1 MSRCFLLPLT
11 GMDELIEHLQINLG
25 KDFGYEDD
33 VVVEKLRDV
42 MHELRSSRL
51 DHAGNNLFVEIR
63 FVGIYVS
70 IKFWQHI
77 CQKPC
82 QCYICQETVAH

>member
-1 MSRCFLLPLT
+1 
-11 GMDELIEHLQINLG
+11 MDELIEHLQINLG

-51 DHAGNNLFVEIR
+51 DYAGRYHSKKVTSNLGTR
-63 FVGIYVS
+63 HNMS
-70 IKFWQHI
+70 IMLI
-77 CQKPC
+77 A
-82 QCYICQETVAH
+82 YIPNFI

>member
-1 MSRCFLLPLT
+1 
-11 GMDELIEHLQINLG
+11 MDELIEHLQLNLG

-51 DHAGNNLFVEIR
+51 DYAGSYRGKHNSLKL
-63 FVGIYVS
+63 YPHKYYS
-70 IKFWQHI
+70 
-77 CQKPC
+77 QKSK
-82 QCYICQETVAH
+82 YELSFIVH

>member
-1 MSRCFLLPLT
+1 
-11 GMDELIEHLQINLG
+11 MDELIEHLQINLG

-51 DHAGNNLFVEIR
+51 DYAGRYHSKNVASNLNVQKDPPINNANCS
-63 FVGIYVS
+63 Y
-70 IKFWQHI
+70 
-77 CQKPC
+77 
-82 QCYICQETVAH
+82 T

>member
-1 MSRCFLLPLT
+1 
-11 GMDELIEHLQINLG
+11 MDELIEHLQINLG

-51 DHAGNNLFVEIR
+51 DYAGNYYSLFI
-63 FVGIYVS
+63 
-70 IKFWQHI
+70 
-77 CQKPC
+77 
-82 QCYICQETVAH
+82 

>member
-1 MSRCFLLPLT
+1 MSRYFLLHLT

-51 DHAGNNLFVEIR
+51 DHAGNYLFVEIR

-70 IKFWQHI
+70 IKFFHFQ
-77 CQKPC
+77 
-82 QCYICQETVAH
+82 

>member
-1 MSRCFLLPLT
+1 
-11 GMDELIEHLQINLG
+11 MDELIEHLQINLG

-51 DHAGNNLFVEIR
+51 DYAG
-63 FVGIYVS
+63 
-70 IKFWQHI
+70 K
-77 CQKPC
+77 
-82 QCYICQETVAH
+82 

>member
-1 MSRCFLLPLT
+1 
-11 GMDELIEHLQINLG
+11 MDELIEHLQINLG

-33 VVVEKLRDV
+33 VVVEKLRDI

-51 DHAGNNLFVEIR
+51 DHAGNYLFVEIR

-70 IKFWQHI
+70 SLSFGNIFVKFDVM
-77 CQKPC
+77 KLP
-82 QCYICQETVAH
+82 

>member
-1 MSRCFLLPLT
+1 
-11 GMDELIEHLQINLG
+11 MDELIEHLQLNLG

-51 DHAGNNLFVEIR
+51 DYAGSYRGKHKSLKLYPHKYYI
-63 FVGIYVS
+63 GIFS
-70 IKFWQHI
+70 
-77 CQKPC
+77 QKSK
-82 QCYICQETVAH
+82 YELSFKVH

>member
-1 MSRCFLLPLT
+1 
-11 GMDELIEHLQINLG
+11 MDELIEHLQINLG

-51 DHAGNNLFVEIR
+51 DHAGNYLFVWMKNSSEGN
-63 FVGIYVS
+63 VLATYLS
-70 IKFWQHI
+70 NLM
-77 CQKPC
+77 
-82 QCYICQETVAH
+82 

>member
-1 MSRCFLLPLT
+1 
-11 GMDELIEHLQINLG
+11 MDELIEHLQINLG

-51 DHAGNNLFVEIR
+51 DYAGS
-63 FVGIYVS
+63 YHS
-70 IKFWQHI
+70 K
-77 CQKPC
+77 
-82 QCYICQETVAH
+82 T

>member
-1 MSRCFLLPLT
+1 
-11 GMDELIEHLQINLG
+11 MDELIEHLQINLG

-51 DHAGNNLFVEIR
+51 DHAGNYLFVEIR
-63 FVGIYVS
+63 FVGIYVLS
-70 IKFWQHI
+70 FGNIFVKFDVM
-77 CQKPC
+77 KLS
-82 QCYICQETVAH
+82 

>member
-1 MSRCFLLPLT
+1 MISRYFLLPLT

-51 DHAGNNLFVEIR
+51 DYAGNYLF
-63 FVGIYVS
+63 GGD
-70 IKFWQHI
+70 
-77 CQKPC
+77 PL
-82 QCYICQETVAH
+82 